1 LKVAGQT
8 NARLSEKRTMYSTS
22 RLRKSG
28 PIWLAMAPMR
38 SQAKNTY
45 ANSTQ
50 FGSWM
55 VMTSPGPRP
64 RLCSAAAVRST
75 RASSSP

>member
-1 LKVAGQT
+1 
-8 NARLSEKRTMYSTS
+8 MYSTS

-28 PIWLAMAPMR
+28 PIWFAIAPMR
-38 SQAKNTY
+38 SQAKKTY

-55 VMTSPGPRP
+55 VTTSPGPTP
-64 RLCSAAAVRST
+64 TFCSTAAVRST
-75 RASSSP
+75 RSSSSP